1 MHALPEDIEK
11 YKGRYDE
18 GWEKIREQRYKKQL
32 EMGLIDPKWKLSPRD
47 AEPWKDAKNKEW
59 DIRNMEVYAAMVDR
73 LDQGLGNVIGALE
86 KRKMLDNTLIM
97 FIADNGGCAEGM
109 GRREGI
115 QYKDKDPDILK
126 PMKSTDLQMDMIP
139 KRTRDGVVVKQG
151 TEVMTGGADTYHG
164 YGKAWANVSNTP
176 FKEYKHWVH
185 EGGISTP
192 LVAHWP
198 KGIAP
203 KLRGKFEHQ
212 PSHLI
217 DLMATCV
224 DLANADYP
232 KQVKGKEI
240 IPLQGVSL
248 KPAFSGGKLERKN
261 PIFWEHEG
269 IGQYREMKLVKGAN
283 TWELYDL
290 DSDRSEL
297 NNLASIQEDRAKE
310 MAEKMGSLGDCSESK
325 TLAGIEK
332 ENSFSTKNI

>member
-1 MHALPEDIEK
+1 
-11 YKGRYDE
+11 
-18 GWEKIREQRYKKQL
+18 
-32 EMGLIDPKWKLSPRD
+32 
-47 AEPWKDAKNKEW
+47 
-59 DIRNMEVYAAMVDR
+59 MEVYAAMVDR
-73 LDQGLGNVIGALE
+73 LDQGLGNVIDALE

-109 GRREGI
+109 GRRREFNT
-115 QYKDKDPDILK
+115 KDKDPDILK

-151 TEVMTGGADTYHG
+151 TEVMTGGG
-164 YGKAWANVSNTP
+164 YLPWIWKSMGKCEQYS
-176 FKEYKHWVH
+176 FREYKHWVH

-269 IGQYREMKLVKGAN
+269 IGQSV
-283 TWELYDL
+283 
-290 DSDRSEL
+290 SE
-297 NNLASIQEDRAKE
+297 NGNW
-310 MAEKMGSLGDCSESK
+310 
-325 TLAGIEK
+325 
-332 ENSFSTKNI
+332 